1 MKTLLFRPYADRFI
15 QLLSKYVVDRNETV
29 SASYCTSMGYLL
41 RLASDDRVLK
51 TIEYAQTL
59 YLNSDDATTR
69 SIAAEIL
76 QASSKLSND
85 RFMAFATSALPFV
98 FVCKHD
104 GDEHVREAFE
114 KTWQD
119 NVGGSRAVALYIRE
133 IVSLVSDNLDSA
145 RWAIKHTAARAI
157 AQAVLAL
164 DAEIDLPT
172 ARLVWPVLEKAL
184 AGKTWDGK
192 EVLLTALVKFA
203 RAAQALWTARPE
215 LGILLKVSFF
225 FFFLLFSLFFS
236 LSFLGGLPFWAVST
250 PAFLCFPFFYSGLV

>member
-1 MKTLLFRPYADRFI
+1 
-15 QLLSKYVVDRNETV
+15 
-29 SASYCTSMGYLL
+29 MGYLL

-69 SIAAEIL
+69 SISAEIL
-76 QASSKLSND
+76 HASSKLSND

-104 GDEHVREAFE
+104 GDEHVRDAFE

-119 NVGGSRAVALYIRE
+119 NVGGSRAVSLYIRE

-172 ARLVWPVLEKAL
+172 ALLVWPVLEKAL

-215 LGILLKVSFF
+215 LGALLKVSFF
-225 FFFLLFSLFFS
+225 SFSFSYLFSCFFFTPYLWALSLRGLFFYILSLF
-236 LSFLGGLPFWAVST
+236 LSGGVSR
-250 PAFLCFPFFYSGLV
+250 LVPRFIGWMDSY